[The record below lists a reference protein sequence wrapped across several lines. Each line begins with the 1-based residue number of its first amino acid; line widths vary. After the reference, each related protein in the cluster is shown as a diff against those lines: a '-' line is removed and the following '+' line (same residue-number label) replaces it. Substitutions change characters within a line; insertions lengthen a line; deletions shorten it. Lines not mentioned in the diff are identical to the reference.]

1 MSIEFEFEEW
11 VALLALVIGRKTKLE
26 DELKK
31 EYNSLYAYQ
40 LRQMESIYAK
50 LVKHIHPS
58 SN

>member
-11 VALLALVIGRKTKLE
+11 VTLLALVIGRKTKLE

-40 LRQMESIYAK
+40 LRHIESIYAK